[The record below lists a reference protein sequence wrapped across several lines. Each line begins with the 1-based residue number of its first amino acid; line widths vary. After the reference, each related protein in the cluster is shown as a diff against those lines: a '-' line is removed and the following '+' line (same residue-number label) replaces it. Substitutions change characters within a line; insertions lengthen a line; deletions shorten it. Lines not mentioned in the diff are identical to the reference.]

1 MDQEKTSVI
10 NHYHNQGGI
19 YLQNCHMTNI
29 TFQTINPAPEA
40 PASAPDTSA
49 SASDTTS
56 DSDSDTPT
64 VLPSCLTTPAAHDL
78 LQRLVRAGLLDEA
91 WQPVGLSIARRG
103 VLASLLAQRLGIAQ
117 TWKTFGE
124 LWGMK
129 GETLRKGAE
138 NGMEQKHTQDF
149 LSRVKE
155 AMK

>member
-40 PASAPDTSA
+40 PAPASEAPA
-49 SASDTTS
+49 
-56 DSDSDTPT
+56 SDTPT

>member
-40 PASAPDTSA
+40 PAPASEAPA
-49 SASDTTS
+49 
-56 DSDSDTPT
+56 SDTPT

-124 LWGMK
+124 LWG
-129 GETLRKGAE
+129 
-138 NGMEQKHTQDF
+138 
-149 LSRVKE
+149 
-155 AMK
+155 

>member
-40 PASAPDTSA
+40 PASASEAPA
-49 SASDTTS
+49 
-56 DSDSDTPT
+56 SDTPT

-129 GETLRKGAE
+129 GETLRRKY
-138 NGMEQKHTQDF
+138 NDGMEQKQMGEF
-149 LSRVKE
+149 IKNVKQTIE
-155 AMK
+155 I

>member
-40 PASAPDTSA
+40 PASASEAPA
-49 SASDTTS
+49 
-56 DSDSDTPT
+56 SDTPT

-124 LWGMK
+124 LWG
-129 GETLRKGAE
+129 
-138 NGMEQKHTQDF
+138 
-149 LSRVKE
+149 
-155 AMK
+155 

>member
-40 PASAPDTSA
+40 PASEAPA
-49 SASDTTS
+49 
-56 DSDSDTPT
+56 SDTPT

-129 GETLRKGAE
+129 GETLRRKY
-138 NGMEQKHTQDF
+138 NDGMEQKQMGEF
-149 LSRVKE
+149 IKNVKQTIE
-155 AMK
+155 I

>member
-40 PASAPDTSA
+40 PASASEAPA
-49 SASDTTS
+49 
-56 DSDSDTPT
+56 SDTPT